1 MDFICRDL
9 HLAAD
14 VVESRTC
21 VIGDLIF
28 SENTAGDLTVDI
40 RQWFQSAEH
49 LIERVIRKFHIF
61 RMASII
67 LCAGRTGQKSA
78 DGEKLRDA

>member
-1 MDFICRDL
+1 MDFVRGDL

-21 VIGDLIF
+21 IIGDLILT
-28 SENTAGDLTVDI
+28 ENTAGDLTVDI
-40 RQWFQSAEH
+40 CQRFQSTEH

-67 LCAGRTGQKSA
+67 LCAGCTGQKPA
-78 DGEKLRDA
+78 DGEKLHDA